1 VDSRCDALRDPPI
14 IRCRFVR
21 PQPKSKQNLRVAEVQ
36 DSVSNLLRN
45 HDIHQRKSVPA
56 NAQIRL
62 VEHLAPVVL
71 DHLTDGV
78 RRRLRAIDDTARRA
92 REIEATFA
100 LTRRHVRWR
109 EACTFRCRRI
119 PREDPPEPLRRRGHA

>member
-1 VDSRCDALRDPPI
+1 MGRSGDRATSEEDDGVPVTRECGPPPEPGVSRAVDSRCDALRDPPI

-21 PQPKSKQNLRVAEVQ
+21 PQPKSNQNLRVAEVE
-36 DSVSNLLRN
+36 DSVSNLLRK
-45 HDIHQRKSVPA
+45 HDIHQRKSLPA

-78 RRRLRAIDDTARRA
+78 L
-92 REIEATFA
+92 
-100 LTRRHVRWR
+100 
-109 EACTFRCRRI
+109 
-119 PREDPPEPLRRRGHA
+119 G